1 MRERITNAD
10 IAVQA
15 ALLATYAEVAGII
28 TTGDRLAV
36 QKGAGAVYD
45 LHIIPA
51 GGSNRSHFPG
61 TGGFGII
68 GTSARE
74 AFRFLNTAQE
84 TMRATLDAL
93 GVAYTYPRE
102 AVAAI
107 RGER

>member
-1 MRERITNAD
+1 MAERITQAD

-15 ALLATYAEVAGII
+15 ALLATYSEAAGII
-28 TTGDRLAV
+28 ATGDRLHV
-36 QKGAGAVYD
+36 QKGMGTYN
-45 LHIIPA
+45 LHVIPA
-51 GGSNRSHFPG
+51 GESNRSHFPG
-61 TGGFGII
+61 TSGFGII
-68 GTSARE
+68 GASARE

-93 GVAYTYPRE
+93 GVEYTYPTE